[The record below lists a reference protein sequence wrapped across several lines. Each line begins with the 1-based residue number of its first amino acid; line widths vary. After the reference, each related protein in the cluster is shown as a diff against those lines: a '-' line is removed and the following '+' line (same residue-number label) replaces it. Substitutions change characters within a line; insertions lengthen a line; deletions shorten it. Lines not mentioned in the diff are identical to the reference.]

1 LFSRAEVVMADR
13 RVSLSLASV
22 PRAVRQRYEQR
33 SDRLTRTRSVRDAL
47 LSLAGLAGRPV
58 LNQAG
63 EQIGRLVDLVARWDG
78 QEVYPPVT
86 GLVVQVGGRRAW
98 VPFEAVDHV
107 GRDSVRLRSARLD
120 LREFTERPGE
130 VLLAAD
136 VLDHQ
141 LVDIEGVR
149 VVRPSDLYLTP
160 VEGRLRL
167 VGMDTGFGALARRL
181 GPARWRSRATA
192 EQVIDWSDV
201 QAFGTGAGSGAVQL
215 AAPRGE
221 LRRLHP
227 AELADLLEDLG
238 RAERKELLDLVSPE
252 AAADALEEMRA
263 DELEELLSESDPGEA
278 ARLIARMEPDE
289 AADALR
295 DLREERRA
303 DLLARLPRQARSAVE
318 VLLAQDEN
326 TAGGLMTT
334 TMIRVTPEQ
343 TVAQVRDLLA
353 AQVAHIAD
361 IDSIVV
367 VDEDGRLLDDV
378 TLGELLLA
386 EPGTTVGDLVG
397 PPWPVTV
404 PPGAS
409 VAEIAA
415 RFGESRRLSVVVVD
429 EEERPVGRI
438 LADDVLDMLRPARGK
453 FHFPRVLS

>member
-1 LFSRAEVVMADR
+1 MADR
-13 RVSLSLASV
+13 GVSLSLASV

-47 LSLAGLAGRPV
+47 LSLAGLVGRPV

-98 VPFEAVDHV
+98 VPSEAVDHV

-278 ARLIARMEPDE
+278 AGLIARMEPDE

-295 DLREERRA
+295 ELEDDERDELLDALPTPAAEDLA
-303 DLLARLPRQARSAVE
+303 GLLEHDPRSAG
-318 VLLAQDEN
+318 A
-326 TAGGLMTT
+326 LMTPAV
-334 TMIRVTPEQ
+334 ISVPASA
-343 TVAQVRDLLA
+343 TVGSVRDRMR
-353 AQVAHIAD
+353 QQAD
-361 IDSIVV
+361 HDVDLDGVVV
-367 VDEDGRLLDDV
+367 VDDDGRLVDDV
-378 TLGELLLA
+378 TVLELFLA
-386 EPGTTVGDLVG
+386 DPDTQVAALVG
-397 PPWPVTV
+397 PPWPVVVTPNDPIDQV
-404 PPGAS
+404 
-409 VAEIAA
+409 VDQLID
-415 RFGESRRLSVVVVD
+415 SRRTSVVVVD
-429 EEERPVGRI
+429 EDTRPIGRI
-438 LADDVLDMLRPARGK
+438 MADDVIDALVSDRGR
-453 FHFPRVLS
+453 FRFPRLLS

>member
-1 LFSRAEVVMADR
+1 MAR
-13 RVSLSLASV
+13 RGVPLSLAAV

-33 SDRLTRTRSVRDAL
+33 SDRLTQMRSVREAL
-47 LSLAGLAGRPV
+47 VSLAGLVGRPV

-63 EQIGRLVDLVARWDG
+63 EQVGRLVDLVARWDG

-86 GLVVQVGGRRAW
+86 GLVVQVGRRRAW
-98 VPFEAVDHV
+98 VPFDAVAEL
-107 GRDSVRLRSARLD
+107 GRGSVRLRSARLD
-120 LREFTERPGE
+120 LREFTGRPGE
-130 VLLAAD
+130 VLLAGD

-149 VVRPSDLYLTP
+149 VVRPSDLYLTS
-160 VEGRLRL
+160 VEGRVRL

-181 GPARWRSRATA
+181 GPARWRSRASA

-201 QAFGTGAGSGAVQL
+201 QAFGTGAGRGAVRL
-215 AAPRGE
+215 AASREE

-238 RAERKELLDLVSPE
+238 RAERQELLDLVSPE
-252 AAADALEEMRA
+252 TAADALEEMRP
-263 DELEELLSESDPGEA
+263 DELQELLSESDPGEA
-278 ARLIARMEPDE
+278 AQLIARMEPDE

-295 DLREERRA
+295 DLNQERRA
-303 DLLARLPRQARSAVE
+303 DLLARLPGQARSAVG
-318 VLLAQDEN
+318 VLLAQDEH

-334 TMIRVTPEQ
+334 TVIRVSPEQ
-343 TVAQVRDLLA
+343 TVAQVRALLA
-353 AQVAHIAD
+353 AQAVHIAD
-361 IDSIVV
+361 IDSVVV
-367 VDEDGRLLDDV
+367 VDQEGRLLDDV

-386 EPGTTVGDLVG
+386 EPGTTVGEVVG

-409 VAEIAA
+409 VAQVAA
-415 RFGESRRLSVVVVD
+415 RFVESRRLSVVVVD
-429 EEERPVGRI
+429 EEERPMGRI
-438 LADDVLDMLRPARGK
+438 LADDVVDMLVPERGR

>member
-1 LFSRAEVVMADR
+1 MAR
-13 RVSLSLASV
+13 GGVSLSLASV

-33 SDRLTRTRSVRDAL
+33 GERLTRRRSVRDAL
-47 LSLAGLAGRPV
+47 VSLAGLVGRPV
-58 LNQAG
+58 LNQTG

-78 QEVYPPVT
+78 EEVYPSVT
-86 GLVVQVGGRRAW
+86 GLVVQVGRRRAW
-98 VPFEAVDHV
+98 VPFDAVDVV
-107 GRDSVRLRSARLD
+107 GPDLVRLRSARLD
-120 LREFTERPGE
+120 LREFTERSGE
-130 VLLAAD
+130 VLLATD

-149 VVRPSDLYLTP
+149 VVRPSDLYLTSAD
-160 VEGRLRL
+160 GRLRL

-181 GPARWRSRATA
+181 GPARWRSRATV

-215 AAPRGE
+215 AASREE

-238 RAERKELLDLVSPE
+238 RAERRELLGLVSPE
-252 AAADALEEMRA
+252 TAADALEEMRP
-263 DELEELLSESDPGEA
+263 DQLEELLTESDPGEA
-278 ARLIARMEPDE
+278 AELLARMESDE

-295 DLREERRA
+295 DLSDERRA
-303 DLLARLPRQARSAVE
+303 DLLARLPRQARRAVE
-318 VLLAQDEN
+318 VLLAQDEH

-334 TMIRVTPEQ
+334 TVICVTPGH
-343 TVAQVRDLLA
+343 TVTQVRELLA
-353 AQVAHIAD
+353 GQAVHIAD
-361 IDSIVV
+361 IDSVV
-367 VDEDGRLLDDV
+367 VVSEDGRLLDDV

-386 EPGTTVGDLVG
+386 EPATAVGDLVG

-404 PPGAS
+404 TPEAG
-409 VAEIAA
+409 VAEVAA
-415 RFGESRRLSVVVVD
+415 RFVESRRLSLVVVD

-438 LADDVLDMLRPARGK
+438 LADDVVDMLRPARGR